1 MSTRSAVIQVEPDL
15 AEAFNAAPKTK
26 QKKALSAMRQ
36 ALRAEKERKAE
47 VPRLSKKETELFLR
61 INRTLPPKK
70 QERYDELRQKRE
82 DETLTESEHAEL
94 LKFVD
99 ELMTIWTDRLQA
111 VVDLA
116 KLRRISPRELM
127 KQLGIEPRAYAD

>member
-1 MSTRSAVIQVEPDL
+1 MVDAGL
-15 AEAFNAAPKTK
+15 AAAYNSAPKTK
-26 QKKALSAMRQ
+26 QKKVLSAMRSILQ
-36 ALRAEKERKAE
+36 ESKPDKIK

-99 ELMTIWTDRLQA
+99 ELVTIWTDRLQA

-127 KQLGIEPRAYAD
+127 KQLGIEPRAYAG

>member
-1 MSTRSAVIQVEPDL
+1 MSSRTAAILVDAGL
-15 AEAFNAAPKTK
+15 AEAYNSAPKTK
-26 QKKALSAMRQ
+26 QKKVLSAMRSILQ
-36 ALRAEKERKAE
+36 ESKPDKIK

-61 INRTLPPKK
+61 INRTLPPEK
-70 QERYDELRQKRE
+70 QERYDELSQKRE
-82 DETLTESEHAEL
+82 DETLTDDEHAEL

-99 ELMTIWTDRLQA
+99 ELVTIWTDRLQA

-116 KLRRISPRELM
+116 KLRRLSPRELM